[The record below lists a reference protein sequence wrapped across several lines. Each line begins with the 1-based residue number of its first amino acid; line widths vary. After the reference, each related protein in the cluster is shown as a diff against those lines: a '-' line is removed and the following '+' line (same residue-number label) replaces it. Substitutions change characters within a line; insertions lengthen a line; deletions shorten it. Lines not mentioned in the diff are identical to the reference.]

1 MEGDQLAD
9 AAPRRFKDR
18 WQEMDTL
25 KQLAYKTLN
34 LLKLFLIGNF
44 TENTCISLQSSQEG

>member
-1 MEGDQLAD
+1 MESDQLAD

-34 LLKLFLIGNF
+34 MLKLFLINNF
-44 TENTCISLQSSQEG
+44 TEKCLHFTQSSQEG